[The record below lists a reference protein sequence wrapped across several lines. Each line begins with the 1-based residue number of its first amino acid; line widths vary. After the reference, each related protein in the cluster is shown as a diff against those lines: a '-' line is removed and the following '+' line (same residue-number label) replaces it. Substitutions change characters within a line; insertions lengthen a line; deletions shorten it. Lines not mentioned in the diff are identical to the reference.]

1 MDRTKPSPSYWV
13 IVRYVGQME
22 VLTIRDTDHE
32 ETLPVFSFEEEAR
45 MFLECGASKSGWRV
59 RSTSPGELTAV
70 LFGPCVNVERVALD
84 PVPGMD
90 FEMIVDLMCVGREEF
105 VKLLLRKRKGTDHSD
120 NSKGPAKLRRVQP
133 GHTVGARPGYKVR
146 ENAGWNT

>member
-13 IVRYVGQME
+13 IVRYVSQME
-22 VLTIRDTDHE
+22 VLTIRDTTHE

-59 RSTSPGELTAV
+59 RSTSPEELTSV

-84 PVPGMD
+84 PVPGLD
-90 FEMIVDLMCVGREEF
+90 VEMIVDLMCVGREEF
-105 VKLLLRKRKGTDHSD
+105 VKLLLRKRKGTDDSD
-120 NSKGPAKLRRVQP
+120 SSKGPAKLRRVQP
-133 GHTVGARPGYKVR
+133 GFTVGARPGYKVR
-146 ENAGWNT
+146 ENTGWST